1 MSDDGGGAASG
12 RNHAADTLRRLRL
25 PRDGAPIRKAVPVA
39 VSSDLCV
46 VGASETDVAVPLN
59 SPKTP
64 LQTSSTTLF
73 TPSSS
78 GSPAPTAD
86 PAPPSPVWARSW
98 RGFNTV
104 DE

>member
-64 LQTSSTTLF
+64 LQTSSTTLS
-73 TPSSS
+73 PLIKR
-78 GSPAPTAD
+78 SPASTAD

>member
-64 LQTSSTTLF
+64 LQTSSTTFTAHQAGRQLPQLIRHHRVLF
-73 TPSSS
+73 GHGPGGVLTL
-78 GSPAPTAD
+78 
-86 PAPPSPVWARSW
+86 
-98 RGFNTV
+98 
-104 DE
+104 

>member
-1 MSDDGGGAASG
+1 MTEGALQAAVTMLPILCGGYGSLG
-12 RNHAADTLRRLRL
+12 MV
-25 PRDGAPIRKAVPVA
+25 PPIRKAVPVA